1 MVISFLFIP
10 LLLLCVFSFYPATQ
24 LFNLSVTDWDG
35 INETKNY
42 IGFDNYQSLIDDPA
56 QLEPFLNTFYYF
68 AGAVIQIC
76 LALWFAVLVNS
87 KLAGRNLFKTLLFIP
102 FVLNTVAASMVFQ
115 IFYQVDG
122 ALDNFLQLV
131 GLSGWIKP
139 WLFDAAVVPWAL
151 VAASI
156 WRYLGQNVI
165 LFIGAMMSIDGSL
178 YEAAEID
185 GANKFQQFRHIIL
198 PGIKTILVLNVILSI
213 TGSLS
218 AFEGPYVITTG
229 ANGTAT
235 YFVRMDRIAH
245 TSQKVGL
252 ASAMAIVLLIIILI
266 CALLQQLFFNY
277 AFKDADD
284 GVEKA
289 KKKAAKIERQRARM
303 AKKNAP
309 IFKNGPSKTEKAVA

>member
-1 MVISFLFIP
+1 MLKLSLKQQQRVMVISFLLIP

-24 LFNLSVTDWDG
+24 LFNLSMTDWDG

-156 WRYLGQNVI
+156 WRYLGFNLI
-165 LFIGAMMSIDGSL
+165 LFFGVLQSIPQDQ
-178 YEAAEID
+178 YEAARIE
-185 GANKFQQFRHIIL
+185 GAGEWQQFRFITL
-198 PGIKTILVLNVILSI
+198 PSIKLVFGLQVFLAFV
-213 TGSLS
+213 GSLS
-218 AFEGPYVITTG
+218 VFDIPMIITKG
-229 ANGTAT
+229 ANGTKTFVMAT
-235 YFVRMDRIAH
+235 LETAFTFNDF
-245 TSQKVGL
+245 GL
-252 ASAMAIVLLIIILI
+252 ASAMAVVLLLI
-266 CALLQQLFFNY
+266 VVVFMLLQRVLFRESN
-277 AFKDADD
+277 
-284 GVEKA
+284 
-289 KKKAAKIERQRARM
+289 
-303 AKKNAP
+303 
-309 IFKNGPSKTEKAVA
+309 

>member
-1 MVISFLFIP
+1 MLKLSLKQQQRVMVISFLFIP

-156 WRYLGQNVI
+156 WRYLGFNLI
-165 LFIGAMMSIDGSL
+165 LFFGVLQSIPQDQ
-178 YEAAEID
+178 YEAARIE
-185 GANKFQQFRHIIL
+185 GAGEWQQFRFITL
-198 PGIKTILVLNVILSI
+198 PSIKLVFGLQVFLAFV
-213 TGSLS
+213 GSLS
-218 AFEGPYVITTG
+218 VFDIPMIITKG
-229 ANGTAT
+229 ANGTKTFVMAT
-235 YFVRMDRIAH
+235 LETAFTFNDF
-245 TSQKVGL
+245 GL
-252 ASAMAIVLLIIILI
+252 ASAMAVALLLIVVVFM
-266 CALLQQLFFNY
+266 LLQRVLFRESN
-277 AFKDADD
+277 
-284 GVEKA
+284 
-289 KKKAAKIERQRARM
+289 
-303 AKKNAP
+303 
-309 IFKNGPSKTEKAVA
+309 

>member
-156 WRYLGQNVI
+156 WRYLGFNLI
-165 LFIGAMMSIDGSL
+165 LFFGVLQSIPQDQ
-178 YEAAEID
+178 YEAARIE
-185 GANKFQQFRHIIL
+185 GAGEWQQFRFITL
-198 PGIKTILVLNVILSI
+198 PSIKLVFGLQVFLAFV
-213 TGSLS
+213 GSLS
-218 AFEGPYVITTG
+218 VFDIPMIITKG
-229 ANGTAT
+229 ANGTKTFVMAT
-235 YFVRMDRIAH
+235 LETAFTFNDF
-245 TSQKVGL
+245 GL
-252 ASAMAIVLLIIILI
+252 ASAMAVVLLLI
-266 CALLQQLFFNY
+266 VVVFMLLQRVLFRESN
-277 AFKDADD
+277 
-284 GVEKA
+284 
-289 KKKAAKIERQRARM
+289 
-303 AKKNAP
+303 
-309 IFKNGPSKTEKAVA
+309 

>member
-1 MVISFLFIP
+1 MLKLSLKQQQRVMVISFLFIP

-24 LFNLSVTDWDG
+24 LFNLSMTDWDG

-156 WRYLGQNVI
+156 WRYLGFNLI
-165 LFIGAMMSIDGSL
+165 LFFGVLQSIPQDQ
-178 YEAAEID
+178 YEAARIE
-185 GANKFQQFRHIIL
+185 GAGEWQQFRFITL
-198 PGIKTILVLNVILSI
+198 PSIKLVFGLQVFLAFV
-213 TGSLS
+213 GSLS
-218 AFEGPYVITTG
+218 VFDIPMIITKG
-229 ANGTAT
+229 ANGTKTFVMAT
-235 YFVRMDRIAH
+235 LETAFTFNDF
-245 TSQKVGL
+245 GL
-252 ASAMAIVLLIIILI
+252 ASAMAVVLLLI
-266 CALLQQLFFNY
+266 VVVFMLLQRVLFRESN
-277 AFKDADD
+277 
-284 GVEKA
+284 
-289 KKKAAKIERQRARM
+289 
-303 AKKNAP
+303 
-309 IFKNGPSKTEKAVA
+309 